1 MSNKQKRKE
10 MKREMKY
17 VKPSCE
23 VMIMDMETVVMM
35 AGSPG
40 VYPGG
45 GGGGSVIVEDP
56 TEDPD

>member
-1 MSNKQKRKE
+1 

>member
-1 MSNKQKRKE
+1 MKKE
-10 MKREMKY
+10 MNY

-23 VMIMDMETVVMM
+23 VLTMDMETVVMM
-35 AGSPG
+35 AGSAN